1 MTTACKKRTNG
12 IKNNLTQYSIFFL
25 EPINIIVQS
34 TEVVLKFGAEQ
45 THTGWIKECE
55 VLCPGLSVS
64 SCTQSMWQ
72 ACVHLS
78 TVSNRIATDRDD
90 DTAGGRLSS
99 VFV

>member
-45 THTGWIKECE
+45 THT
-55 VLCPGLSVS
+55 VD
-64 SCTQSMWQ
+64 QRM
-72 ACVHLS
+72 
-78 TVSNRIATDRDD
+78 
-90 DTAGGRLSS
+90 
-99 VFV
+99 